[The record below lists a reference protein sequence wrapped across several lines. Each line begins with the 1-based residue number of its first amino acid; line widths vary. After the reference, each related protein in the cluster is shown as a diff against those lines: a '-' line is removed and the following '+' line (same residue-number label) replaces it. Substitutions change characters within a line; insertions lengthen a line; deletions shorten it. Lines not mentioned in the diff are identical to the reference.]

1 MDKRKG
7 NTDLT
12 EGKVWKVIVRFALPL
27 LVGNLLQQFYNITD
41 SIIVGQFLGKE
52 ALAAVSASFFIY
64 YFIISLVIGVGSGTT
79 VVISQLFGAKQYQKV
94 QLAFSSF
101 FIFMLVGGIILSIA
115 GIIFAEPVF
124 RLTNTP
130 EEVIPQAVA
139 YFRIYIGGTF
149 LFVTFNSII
158 SILRGV
164 GESVRPMLFILI
176 TTVLNIAF
184 DLLFILVFKWG
195 IEGAARATVVSQGIG
210 MCIALAYV
218 NNTHPLLSIKKQ
230 DMLFDWKLFK
240 ESLKIGLPTSVQQ
253 CAIALG
259 LIALLGIVNS
269 FGTNTLTAYGAAGK
283 IDTIITQAVLT
294 LSGALAAFCGQN
306 IGAGRLDRVKKGV
319 QFTMYTNIALGL
331 LTFAAVYLFGNEMM
345 RIFTKDIDVVAIG
358 KEYLLIIGGFFIV
371 HGALNVYN
379 GALRGAGDTLFPMI
393 TSLVCLWLIR
403 IPLAYYLSSWL
414 GRNGIWWAIGISITI
429 GLIVTFVYYKI
440 GFWKR
445 RRRIYEYNTL
455 SITWNL
461 IYIFNDYFRKCVGF
475 FL

>member
-164 GESVRPMLFILI
+164 GESVRPMRFILI

-393 TSLVCLWLIR
+393 TSLICLWLIR

-429 GLIVTFVYYKI
+429 GLIVTFVYYKM

-445 RRRIYEYNTL
+445 RRRIYEL
-455 SITWNL
+455 
-461 IYIFNDYFRKCVGF
+461 
-475 FL
+475 

>member
-12 EGKVWKVIVRFALPL
+12 EGKVWKVIVRFAVPL

-101 FIFMLVGGIILSIA
+101 FIFMLIGGIILSIA

-429 GLIVTFVYYKI
+429 GLIVTFVYYKM

-445 RRRIYEYNTL
+445 RRRIYEL
-455 SITWNL
+455 
-461 IYIFNDYFRKCVGF
+461 
-475 FL
+475 

>member
-27 LVGNLLQQFYNITD
+27 LVGNLLQRFYNITD

-218 NNTHPLLSIKKQ
+218 NNTHPLLSIKTQ

-283 IDTIITQAVLT
+283 IDTIITQAILT

-429 GLIVTFVYYKI
+429 GLIVTFVYYKM

-445 RRRIYEYNTL
+445 RRRIYEL
-455 SITWNL
+455 
-461 IYIFNDYFRKCVGF
+461 
-475 FL
+475 

>member
-12 EGKVWKVIVRFALPL
+12 EGKVWKVIVRFAVPL

-130 EEVIPQAVA
+130 EKVIPQAVA

-445 RRRIYEYNTL
+445 RRRIYEL
-455 SITWNL
+455 
-461 IYIFNDYFRKCVGF
+461 
-475 FL
+475 

>member
-445 RRRIYEYNTL
+445 RRRIYE
-455 SITWNL
+455 S
-461 IYIFNDYFRKCVGF
+461 
-475 FL
+475 

>member
-12 EGKVWKVIVRFALPL
+12 EGKVWKVIVRFAVPL

-79 VVISQLFGAKQYQKV
+79 AVISQLFGAKQYQKV

-283 IDTIITQAVLT
+283 IDTIITQAILT

-429 GLIVTFVYYKI
+429 GLIVTFVYYKM

-445 RRRIYEYNTL
+445 RRRIYEL
-455 SITWNL
+455 
-461 IYIFNDYFRKCVGF
+461 
-475 FL
+475 

>member
-12 EGKVWKVIVRFALPL
+12 EGKVWKVIVRFAVPL

-414 GRNGIWWAIGISITI
+414 GRNGICITI

-445 RRRIYEYNTL
+445 RRRIYEL
-455 SITWNL
+455 
-461 IYIFNDYFRKCVGF
+461 
-475 FL
+475 

>member
-12 EGKVWKVIVRFALPL
+12 EGKVWIVIVRFALPL

-283 IDTIITQAVLT
+283 IDTIITQAILT

-429 GLIVTFVYYKI
+429 GLIVTFVYYKM

-445 RRRIYEYNTL
+445 RRRIYEL
-455 SITWNL
+455 
-461 IYIFNDYFRKCVGF
+461 
-475 FL
+475 

>member
-12 EGKVWKVIVRFALPL
+12 EGKVWKVIVRFAVPL

-149 LFVTFNSII
+149 LFVTLNSII

-283 IDTIITQAVLT
+283 IDTIITQAILT

-445 RRRIYEYNTL
+445 RRRIYEL
-455 SITWNL
+455 
-461 IYIFNDYFRKCVGF
+461 
-475 FL
+475 

>member
-1 MDKRKG
+1 MR
-7 NTDLT
+7 NTSTDLT
-12 EGKVWKVIVRFALPL
+12 KGKVWKVIVRFALPL
-27 LVGNLLQQFYNITD
+27 LIGNLLQQLYNVTD
-41 SIIVGQFLGKE
+41 SVIVGQFLGKE

-64 YFIISLVIGVGSGTT
+64 YFIIAFVIGVGSGTS
-79 VVISQLFGAKQYQKV
+79 VVISQLFGAKQFQKV

-101 FIFMLVGGIILSIA
+101 FIFMLVGGVILSIT

-164 GESVRPMLFILI
+164 GESVRPMIFILI
-176 TTVLNIAF
+176 TTILNILL

-195 IEGAARATVVSQGIG
+195 IEGAARATVIAQGIG
-210 MCIALAYV
+210 MCVALAYV

-230 DMLFDWKLFK
+230 DMLFDGKLFK

-283 IDTIITQAVLT
+283 IDTIITQAILT

-306 IGAGRLDRVKKGV
+306 IGAGRLDRVKKGLR
-319 QFTMYTNIALGL
+319 FTMYANIVLGL
-331 LTFAAVYLFGNEMM
+331 LTFAAVYLFGDAMM
-345 RIFTKDIDVVAIG
+345 RIFTNDADVIVIG
-358 KEYLLIIGGFFIV
+358 KEYLLIICGFFIV

-379 GALRGAGDTLFPMI
+379 GALRGAGDTLFPMV
-393 TSLVCLWLIR
+393 TSLVCLWIIR

-414 GRNGIWWAIGISITI
+414 GRSGIWWAIVASITI
-429 GLIVTFVYYKI
+429 GLIVTFIYYKTGI
-440 GFWKR
+440 WKR
-445 RRRIYEYNTL
+445 RCIIKNET
-455 SITWNL
+455 SP
-461 IYIFNDYFRKCVGF
+461 
-475 FL
+475 

>member
-64 YFIISLVIGVGSGTT
+64 YFIISFVIGVGSGTT

-283 IDTIITQAVLT
+283 IDTIITQAILT

-319 QFTMYTNIALGL
+319 QFTMYTNVALGL

-393 TSLVCLWLIR
+393 TSLICLWLIR

-429 GLIVTFVYYKI
+429 GLIVTFVYYKM

-445 RRRIYEYNTL
+445 RRRIYEL
-455 SITWNL
+455 
-461 IYIFNDYFRKCVGF
+461 
-475 FL
+475 

>member
-283 IDTIITQAVLT
+283 IDTIITQAILT

-403 IPLAYYLSSWL
+403 IPLAYYLSS
-414 GRNGIWWAIGISITI
+414 
-429 GLIVTFVYYKI
+429 
-440 GFWKR
+440 
-445 RRRIYEYNTL
+445 
-455 SITWNL
+455 
-461 IYIFNDYFRKCVGF
+461 
-475 FL
+475 

>member
-283 IDTIITQAVLT
+283 IDTIITQAILT

-414 GRNGIWWAIGISITI
+414 GRIGIWWAIGISITI

-445 RRRIYEYNTL
+445 RRRIYEL
-455 SITWNL
+455 
-461 IYIFNDYFRKCVGF
+461 
-475 FL
+475 

>member
-12 EGKVWKVIVRFALPL
+12 EGKVWKVIVRFAVPL

-101 FIFMLVGGIILSIA
+101 FIFMLVGGIILSIT

-445 RRRIYEYNTL
+445 RRRIYEL
-455 SITWNL
+455 
-461 IYIFNDYFRKCVGF
+461 
-475 FL
+475 

>member
-218 NNTHPLLSIKKQ
+218 NNTHTLLSIKKQ

-283 IDTIITQAVLT
+283 IDTIITQAILT

-445 RRRIYEYNTL
+445 RRRIYEL
-455 SITWNL
+455 
-461 IYIFNDYFRKCVGF
+461 
-475 FL
+475 

>member
-12 EGKVWKVIVRFALPL
+12 EGKVWKVIVRFAVPL

-64 YFIISLVIGVGSGTT
+64 YFIISLVIGVGRGTT

-283 IDTIITQAVLT
+283 IDTIITQAILT

-429 GLIVTFVYYKI
+429 GLIVTFVYYKM

-445 RRRIYEYNTL
+445 RRRIYEL
-455 SITWNL
+455 
-461 IYIFNDYFRKCVGF
+461 
-475 FL
+475 

>member
-218 NNTHPLLSIKKQ
+218 NNTHHLLSIKKQ

-283 IDTIITQAVLT
+283 IDTIITQAILT

-445 RRRIYEYNTL
+445 RRRIYEL
-455 SITWNL
+455 
-461 IYIFNDYFRKCVGF
+461 
-475 FL
+475 

>member
-12 EGKVWKVIVRFALPL
+12 EGKVWKVIVRFAVPL

-283 IDTIITQAVLT
+283 IDTIITQTVLT

-445 RRRIYEYNTL
+445 RRRIYEL
-455 SITWNL
+455 
-461 IYIFNDYFRKCVGF
+461 
-475 FL
+475 

>member
-12 EGKVWKVIVRFALPL
+12 EGKVWKVIVRFAVPL

-283 IDTIITQAVLT
+283 IDTIITQAILT

-371 HGALNVYN
+371 HGELNVYN

-429 GLIVTFVYYKI
+429 GLIVTFVYYKM

-445 RRRIYEYNTL
+445 RRRIYEL
-455 SITWNL
+455 
-461 IYIFNDYFRKCVGF
+461 
-475 FL
+475 

>member
-12 EGKVWKVIVRFALPL
+12 EGKVWKVIVRFAVPL

-319 QFTMYTNIALGL
+319 QFTMYKNIALGL

-445 RRRIYEYNTL
+445 RRRIYEL
-455 SITWNL
+455 
-461 IYIFNDYFRKCVGF
+461 
-475 FL
+475 

>member
-130 EEVIPQAVA
+130 EEVIPQAIA

-283 IDTIITQAVLT
+283 IDTIITQAILT

-319 QFTMYTNIALGL
+319 RFTMYTNIALGL

-429 GLIVTFVYYKI
+429 GLIVTFVYYKM

-445 RRRIYEYNTL
+445 RRRIYEL
-455 SITWNL
+455 
-461 IYIFNDYFRKCVGF
+461 
-475 FL
+475 

>member
-12 EGKVWKVIVRFALPL
+12 EGKVWKVIVRFAVPL
-27 LVGNLLQQFYNITD
+27 LVGNLLQQFYYITD

-445 RRRIYEYNTL
+445 RRRIYEL
-455 SITWNL
+455 
-461 IYIFNDYFRKCVGF
+461 
-475 FL
+475 

>member
-240 ESLKIGLPTSVQQ
+240 ESLKIGLPTSVQH

-283 IDTIITQAVLT
+283 IDTIITQAILT

-445 RRRIYEYNTL
+445 RRRIYEL
-455 SITWNL
+455 
-461 IYIFNDYFRKCVGF
+461 
-475 FL
+475 

>member
-12 EGKVWKVIVRFALPL
+12 EGKVWKVIIRFALPL
-27 LVGNLLQQFYNITD
+27 LIGNLLQQFYNITD

-283 IDTIITQAVLT
+283 IDTIITQAILT

-429 GLIVTFVYYKI
+429 GLIVTFVYYKM

-445 RRRIYEYNTL
+445 RRRIYEL
-455 SITWNL
+455 
-461 IYIFNDYFRKCVGF
+461 
-475 FL
+475 

>member
-101 FIFMLVGGIILSIA
+101 FIFMLVGGIMLSIA

-283 IDTIITQAVLT
+283 IDTIITQAILT

-319 QFTMYTNIALGL
+319 QFTMYTNVALGL

-429 GLIVTFVYYKI
+429 GLIVTFVYYKM

-445 RRRIYEYNTL
+445 RRRIYEL
-455 SITWNL
+455 
-461 IYIFNDYFRKCVGF
+461 
-475 FL
+475 

>member
-12 EGKVWKVIVRFALPL
+12 EGKAWKVIVRFALPL

-283 IDTIITQAVLT
+283 IDTIITQAILT

-319 QFTMYTNIALGL
+319 RFTMYTNIALGL

-393 TSLVCLWLIR
+393 TSLICLWLIR

-429 GLIVTFVYYKI
+429 GLIVTFVYYKM

-445 RRRIYEYNTL
+445 RRRIYEL
-455 SITWNL
+455 
-461 IYIFNDYFRKCVGF
+461 
-475 FL
+475 

>member
-12 EGKVWKVIVRFALPL
+12 EGKVWKVIVRFAVPL

-306 IGAGRLDRVKKGV
+306 IGAGKLDRVKKGV

-445 RRRIYEYNTL
+445 RRRIYEL
-455 SITWNL
+455 
-461 IYIFNDYFRKCVGF
+461 
-475 FL
+475 

>member
-283 IDTIITQAVLT
+283 IDTIITQAILT

-306 IGAGRLDRVKKGV
+306 IGAGSLDRVKKGV
-319 QFTMYTNIALGL
+319 RFRMYTNIALGL

-393 TSLVCLWLIR
+393 TSLICLWLIR

-429 GLIVTFVYYKI
+429 GLIVTFVYYKM

-445 RRRIYEYNTL
+445 RRRIYEL
-455 SITWNL
+455 
-461 IYIFNDYFRKCVGF
+461 
-475 FL
+475 